1 LAERRG
7 VGGVKRSEKRYE
19 IELEGEERERERER
33 WEKKRREEEER
44 RRGERERTVI
54 QELRAYSVCRL
65 RLGASASVYTCTNG

>member
-33 WEKKRREEEER
+33 
-44 RRGERERTVI
+44 
-54 QELRAYSVCRL
+54 
-65 RLGASASVYTCTNG
+65 